1 MWQPIETAP
10 RDGSSIVLHSAH
22 SGLSATCKY
31 DRTEERTDGF
41 GLVWLSNEATNRG
54 GCRCYGASY
63 FTHWAPRPAAALEPK
78 P

>member
-41 GLVWLSNEATNRG
+41 GLVWLSND
-54 GCRCYGASY
+54 